1 MKLLDKSFKPFAF
14 MTIILVL
21 ISIPLFY
28 FVVVYIYTVDAD
40 QSLKNNKLR
49 IEDQL
54 NHLYPQSKTAV
65 LRIRLL
71 NELDIGYKIISM
83 DTFPAER
90 GDRFYTAERF
100 DQYSNSIRPYRYLET
115 VIDIFDNEYL
125 LKAEVDMEEYF
136 DVIPYTTAVAGLFFF
151 FILVGYYFINRFIA
165 GRVWQPFY
173 KTLDRLSRLQIHK
186 GDALVPVDTDI
197 EEFQQMNENL
207 LFFTNR
213 SQSAYNQQ
221 KEFTENASH
230 ELQTP
235 LAVLQAKSDLLMQSD
250 LSEAQYALLDQ
261 INLTIGRMNRLN
273 KNLLLLTKIEN
284 KQFIPNERINLSDT
298 IKETIDLYMVS
309 FKERNLEVV
318 DQVTPNI
325 TIQGNRALIETLIN
339 SLLTNSISHNIDGGS
354 VIILLNEKNLI
365 IKNTGISNDLGE
377 DKIFKRFNKGAKN
390 TDGSGLGLAICEEI
404 CNMHQMKITYR
415 YFDQLHS
422 FRISNI
428 VKIS

>member
-1 MKLLDKSFKPFAF
+1 MKLLNKSFKPFAF
-14 MTIILVL
+14 MTTVMVL

-28 FVVVYIYTVDAD
+28 FVVVYIYTLDAD

-54 NHLYPQSKTAV
+54 NHLYEHPRTAI

-71 NELDIGYKIISM
+71 NELDIGYQLISL
-83 DTFPAER
+83 DTFPATRE
-90 GDRFYTAERF
+90 DRYYTAERF
-100 DQYSNSIRPYRYLET
+100 DQYSNSVRPYRYLET
-115 VIDIFDNEYL
+115 VVDIFDKQYL

-136 DVIPYTTAVAGLFFF
+136 DVIPYTTAVAGLFFVL
-151 FILVGYYFINRFIA
+151 ILVGYYFINRRIA
-165 GRVWQPFY
+165 SRVWLPFY
-173 KTLDRLSRLQIHK
+173 QTLDKLSKLQIHK
-186 GDALVPVDTDI
+186 GDEFAPVVTDI
-197 EEFQQMNENL
+197 EEFDQLNENL

-235 LAVLQAKSDLLMQSD
+235 LAVLQAKADLLIQSD
-250 LSEAQYALLDQ
+250 LSEAQYSLLDQ

-284 KQFIPNERINLSDT
+284 KQFMPNERINLSD
-298 IKETIDLYMVS
+298 ILKETIDLYMVS
-309 FKERNLEVV
+309 FEERNLEVV
-318 DQVTPNI
+318 DQITPNV

-354 VIILLNEKNLI
+354 VIVLLNEKNLI
-365 IKNTGISNDLGE
+365 IKNTGVSNDLGE
-377 DKIFKRFNKGAKN
+377 EKIFKRFNKDAKN
-390 TDGSGLGLAICEEI
+390 TDGSGLGLAIVKAIAELYDFSVSYDFK
-404 CNMHQMKITYR
+404 NGMHE
-415 YFDQLHS
+415 FS
-422 FRISNI
+422 VNF
-428 VKIS
+428 

>member
-1 MKLLDKSFKPFAF
+1 MKLLNKSFKPFAF
-14 MTIILVL
+14 MTTVMVL

-28 FVVVYIYTVDAD
+28 FVVVYIYTLDAD

-54 NHLYPQSKTAV
+54 NHLYEHPRTAI

-71 NELDIGYKIISM
+71 NELDIGYQLISL
-83 DTFPAER
+83 DTFPATRE
-90 GDRFYTAERF
+90 DRYYTAERF
-100 DQYSNSIRPYRYLET
+100 DQYSNSVRPYRYLET
-115 VIDIFDNEYL
+115 VVDIFDKQYL

-136 DVIPYTTAVAGLFFF
+136 DVIPYTTAVAGLFFVL
-151 FILVGYYFINRFIA
+151 ILVGYYFINRRIA
-165 GRVWQPFY
+165 SRVWLPFY
-173 KTLDRLSRLQIHK
+173 QTLDKLSKLQIHK
-186 GDALVPVDTDI
+186 GDEFAPVVTDI
-197 EEFQQMNENL
+197 EEFDQLNENL

-235 LAVLQAKSDLLMQSD
+235 LAVLQAKADLLIQSD
-250 LSEAQYALLDQ
+250 LSEAQYSLLDQ

-284 KQFIPNERINLSDT
+284 KQFMPNERINLSD
-298 IKETIDLYMVS
+298 ILKETIDLYMVS
-309 FKERNLEVV
+309 FEERNLEVV
-318 DQVTPNI
+318 DQITPNV

-354 VIILLNEKNLI
+354 VIVLLNEKNLI
-365 IKNTGISNDLGE
+365 IKNTGVSNDLGE
-377 DKIFKRFNKGAKN
+377 EKIFKRFNKDAKN

-415 YFDQLHS
+415 YFDGLHS

-428 VKIS
+428 VKIN